1 MLVCSKLKSA
11 SGTLVDKA
19 SNSGHYSGFLLIFG
33 VGCCCAKPPLP
44 SSDFMT
50 SILLHLP
57 HNPLVWMERGR
68 SWARRQAGG
77 GLMLGQQGSG
87 KTGRLHN
94 LLLLLHTA
102 LAAAGS
108 SAHRTGS
115 ADQLSSSHPPR
126 LTCPEVPTCL
136 LACYHLLPSLWNPN
150 NQIQGRTT
158 NCTRTKSRR

>member
-1 MLVCSKLKSA
+1 MGSLWPAPTGRCASFGGLLGFSFRLSCCLPLCWYAANSNLHQGLWWTKLPTVVTA
-11 SGTLVDKA
+11 
-19 SNSGHYSGFLLIFG
+19 HCSGFLLIFG

-57 HNPLVWMERGR
+57 HNPLVWMEMGR

-102 LAAAGS
+102 LAG
-108 SAHRTGS
+108 AHCCRELRAQNWQHRPTLL
-115 ADQLSSSHPPR
+115 LS
-126 LTCPEVPTCL
+126 PTAL
-136 LACYHLLPSLWNPN
+136 DLP
-150 NQIQGRTT
+150 
-158 NCTRTKSRR
+158 